1 MSHRQKHPQNNQFTN
16 HTTVKVRAKEK
27 ARVREKEKAKAKVR
41 ARVKEKEKEVTHIT
55 MITTA
60 KEREVRTAME
70 KVKGKVATIMVTII
84 QEKVE

>member
-27 ARVREKEKAKAKVR
+27 ARVREKEKAKVR
-41 ARVKEKEKEVTHIT
+41 ARVKEKEVTHIT

>member
-16 HTTVKVRAKEK
+16 HTTVKARAKEKEK
-27 ARVREKEKAKAKVR
+27 ARVRVREKEKVR
-41 ARVKEKEKEVTHIT
+41 VKEKEVTHIT

>member
-16 HTTVKVRAKEK
+16 HTTVKARAKEKEK
-27 ARVREKEKAKAKVR
+27 ARVRVRVRVREKEKVR
-41 ARVKEKEKEVTHIT
+41 VKEKEVTHIT